1 MSMLY
6 ILNGHEP
13 VKEESVV
20 TWAMLFQDTDKRRVA
35 LSEVDSVDGII
46 VVSTVF
52 LASDHNFGGEGPPIL
67 FETLVSGG
75 EREEIHRCSTW
86 KQAEQQH
93 KDIVKEIKFTR

>member
-1 MSMLY
+1 MLY

-13 VKEESVV
+13 VKEESAAI
-20 TWAMLFQDTDKRRVA
+20 WAMFFQDADKRHVA

-52 LASDHNFGGEGPPIL
+52 LASDHNFGGKGPPIL

-75 EREEIHRCSTW
+75 EGEEIHRCSTW